1 MLKYLIILL
10 DEKSISFCHYQ
21 NTKKENKLISK
32 EDLKA
37 GILFAMKENLN
48 IQFVYPD
55 YDLPLE
61 YKEIINTIDH
71 STIKPVGFADADV
84 LVCNSVVE
92 FCNQELDN
100 EQVYVLRTNKQDF
113 FANVNR
119 LKENFY
125 KCKRTNIVFTD
136 IDAFSENDL
145 DKYKEVLQDFASE
158 IEKQIRKGEF
168 SQVNILTDR
177 MMLKEM
183 NNCNAGVENITL
195 APNGNFYICPAFYY
209 ENEKEDI
216 GSVEY
221 GLEIKNAQLYQINH
235 SPLCRICDC
244 YHCKRCVW
252 LNRKTTFEVN
262 IPSHEQCVIS
272 HHERNTARDL
282 QINTQLFDNE
292 IKEIDYLDPFD
303 VREQW

>member
-136 IDAFSENDL
+136 IDTFSENDL

-183 NNCNAGVENITL
+183 NLLMVIFISVPLSIMKTKKKTL
-195 APNGNFYICPAFYY
+195 VLWNM
-209 ENEKEDI
+209 EWK
-216 GSVEY
+216 
-221 GLEIKNAQLYQINH
+221 
-235 SPLCRICDC
+235 
-244 YHCKRCVW
+244 
-252 LNRKTTFEVN
+252 
-262 IPSHEQCVIS
+262 
-272 HHERNTARDL
+272 
-282 QINTQLFDNE
+282 
-292 IKEIDYLDPFD
+292 
-303 VREQW
+303 

>member
-71 STIKPVGFADADV
+71 STIKPFGFADADV

-113 FANVNR
+113 FVNVNR